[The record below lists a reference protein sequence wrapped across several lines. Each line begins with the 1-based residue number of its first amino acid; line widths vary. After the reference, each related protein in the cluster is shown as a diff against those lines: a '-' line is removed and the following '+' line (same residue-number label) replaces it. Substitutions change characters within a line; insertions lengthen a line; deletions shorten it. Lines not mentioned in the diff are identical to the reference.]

1 MYDWRWGLGIT
12 VMVVVAIA
20 LVVSVLTARNR
31 YGWDVIGIRQGYDGL
46 LSDETQTVTL
56 TDMDVRGLL
65 AQVGFLGAFLVLIG
79 LLWPRRNGRR

>member
-31 YGWDVIGIRQGYDGL
+31 SYVDTKR
-46 LSDETQTVTL
+46 TL
-56 TDMDVRGLL
+56 QRRRFRPDWNRNRPDASARRRGVHL
-65 AQVGFLGAFLVLIG
+65 
-79 LLWPRRNGRR
+79 RR